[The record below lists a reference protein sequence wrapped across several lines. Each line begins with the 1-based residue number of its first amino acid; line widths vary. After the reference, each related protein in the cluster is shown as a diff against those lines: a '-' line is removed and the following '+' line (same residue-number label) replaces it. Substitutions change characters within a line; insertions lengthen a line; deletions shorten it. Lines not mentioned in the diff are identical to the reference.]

1 MRSSQGGKQPRT
13 HRGGK
18 KKKKKKTYSDQQQ
31 KEMDC
36 DEPHLTPNEK
46 TQPIQWT
53 ERSTGALVAAGSL
66 WPFFTSVVT
75 VFTKLVAVEA
85 KLFVGSSQLML
96 NLSC

>member
-1 MRSSQGGKQPRT
+1 MCEVKSHKRPRT
-13 HRGGK
+13 NPK
-18 KKKKKKTYSDQQQ
+18 KKKPNRDQQQ
-31 KEMDC
+31 KEKDGE
-36 DEPHLTPNEK
+36 EPHLTPKEK

-66 WPFFTSVVT
+66 WPFSTSVVT

-85 KLFVGSSQLML
+85 KLFVRSSRLML